1 MADNTTGNPILDGPL
16 HQDGFEPEGDFAA
29 LAAAVTAGNIPQ
41 DRIDAAATTM
51 QAEIAKAQSNS
62 QIISI
67 ATGILGGL
75 AKAAL

>member
-1 MADNTTGNPILDGPL
+1 MPDYNTGNPILDGPL
-16 HQDGFEPEGDFAA
+16 NQDGFEPKGDFAT

-41 DRIDAAATTM
+41 DKIDAAAKTM